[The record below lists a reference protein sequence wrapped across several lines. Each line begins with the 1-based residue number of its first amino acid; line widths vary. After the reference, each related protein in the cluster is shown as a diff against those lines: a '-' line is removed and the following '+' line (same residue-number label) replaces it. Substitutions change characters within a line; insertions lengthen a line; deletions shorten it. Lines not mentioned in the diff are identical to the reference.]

1 MGFLLL
7 VYRVKALPAQIGEE
21 QHVMSCPNT
30 STHSHPAAFLLVG
43 IPGLQEAQF
52 WIAFPFCIMYVIAV
66 LGNVI
71 VLFIIY
77 TERSLHEPMYLFLAM
92 LAITNLVLS
101 TSTLPKMLSIF
112 WLGSREIGFHACLT
126 QMFFVHTFS
135 SVESGVLMAMALD
148 RYVAICCPLRHS
160 SILSVPAIVTMGSL
174 VLARGVLLVSPFSLL
189 VRRLPFCQR
198 CLISHSYCD
207 HMAVVKLVCGD
218 ATVSVIY
225 GLFVALMVV
234 GVDVFIISV
243 SYAMILR
250 AILRLLFMDT
260 RLKAFSTCASH
271 LCVILAFYIPGLFTF
286 LAHRFGHN
294 IPHHVHILV
303 ANLYL
308 LVPPMLNPIVYG
320 MQTKQIRD
328 RVLRIF

>member
-1 MGFLLL
+1 MVSSSLT
-7 VYRVKALPAQIGEE
+7 R
-21 QHVMSCPNT
+21 
-30 STHSHPAAFLLVG
+30 SHPATFLLVG
-43 IPGLQEAQF
+43 IPELQEAQY

-71 VLFIIY
+71 VLFTIY
-77 TERSLHEPMYLFLAM
+77 TEPSLHEPMYLFLAM
-92 LAITNLVLS
+92 LAVTDLVLS

-189 VRRLPFCQR
+189 VSRLPFCQR

-218 ATVSVIY
+218 ITVSVIY
-225 GLFVALMVV
+225 ALFVAFMVV
-234 GVDVFIISV
+234 GVDVLIISV
-243 SYAMILR
+243 SYAMILQPV
-250 AILRLLFMDT
+250 LRLPSTDA

-271 LCVILAFYIPGLFTF
+271 LCVILSFYIPALFTF
-286 LAHRFGHN
+286 LTHQFGHN
-294 IPHHVHILV
+294 VPHQVHILL

-320 MQTKQIRD
+320 MKTKEIRE
-328 RVLRIF
+328 RVLCIFQQKGI

>member
-1 MGFLLL
+1 
-7 VYRVKALPAQIGEE
+7 
-21 QHVMSCPNT
+21 MSCPNT
-30 STHSHPAAFLLVG
+30 STRSHPATFLLVG
-43 IPGLQEAQF
+43 IPELQEAQY

-77 TERSLHEPMYLFLAM
+77 TEPSLHEPMYLFLAM
-92 LAITNLVLS
+92 LAVTDLVLS
-101 TSTLPKMLSIF
+101 TTTLPKMLSIF

-126 QMFFVHTFS
+126 QMFFVHAFS

-148 RYVAICCPLRHS
+148 RYVAICCPLWHS
-160 SILSVPAIVTMGSL
+160 SILSIPAIVTMGSL

-189 VRRLPFCQR
+189 VHRLSFCQH
-198 CLISHSYCD
+198 CLISHTYCD

-218 ATVSVIY
+218 ATVSIIY
-225 GLFVALMVV
+225 GLFVAFMVV
-234 GVDVFIISV
+234 GVDVLIISV
-243 SYAMILR
+243 SYAMILQ
-250 AILRLLFMDT
+250 AVLRLPSTDA

-271 LCVILAFYIPGLFTF
+271 LCVILSFYIPALFTF
-286 LAHRFGHN
+286 LTHRFGHN
-294 IPHHVHILV
+294 VPHQVHILV

-320 MQTKQIRD
+320 MKTKQIRE
-328 RVLRIF
+328 RVLCIFQQKGI

>member
-1 MGFLLL
+1 
-7 VYRVKALPAQIGEE
+7 
-21 QHVMSCPNT
+21 MSCLNT
-30 STHSHPAAFLLVG
+30 STHSHPATFLLVG
-43 IPGLQEAQF
+43 IPGLQEAQY
-52 WIAFPFCIMYVIAV
+52 WIAFSFFIMYVIAV

-77 TERSLHEPMYLFLAM
+77 NDLSLHEPMYLFLAM
-92 LAITNLVLS
+92 LAVTDLVLS

-126 QMFFVHTFS
+126 QMFFVHTFL
-135 SVESGVLMAMALD
+135 SVESGILMAMALD

-189 VRRLPFCQR
+189 VLRLPFCQR
-198 CLISHSYCD
+198 CLISHSYCE

-225 GLFVALMVV
+225 GLFVAFMVG
-234 GVDVFIISV
+234 GVDLFVITV
-243 SYAMILR
+243 SYAMILQ
-250 AILRLLFMDT
+250 AVLRVPCTDT
-260 RLKAFSTCASH
+260 RLKAFSTCTSH
-271 LCVILAFYIPGLFTF
+271 LCVILSLYIPGLFTF
-286 LAHRFGHN
+286 LTHRFGHN
-294 IPHHVHILV
+294 VPDYVHILA

-308 LVPPMLNPIVYG
+308 LMPPMLNPVVYG
-320 MQTKQIRD
+320 VKNKQIRE
-328 RVLRIF
+328 RVLHIFNQKGIRAVCACLI

>member
-1 MGFLLL
+1 
-7 VYRVKALPAQIGEE
+7 
-21 QHVMSCPNT
+21 MSCANT
-30 STHSHPAAFLLVG
+30 STRSHPPAFLLVG
-43 IPGLQEAQF
+43 IPELQEAQF

-77 TERSLHEPMYLFLAM
+77 TEPSLHEPMYLFLAM
-92 LAITNLVLS
+92 LAVTDLVLS

-126 QMFFVHTFS
+126 QMFFVHAFS

-160 SILSVPAIVTMGSL
+160 TILSVPAIVTMGSL

-189 VRRLPFCQR
+189 VSRLPFCQR
-198 CLISHSYCD
+198 CLISHSYCE

-218 ATVSVIY
+218 ATVSIIY
-225 GLFVALMVV
+225 GLFVAFMVV
-234 GVDVFIISV
+234 GVDVLIISV
-243 SYAMILR
+243 SYAMILQ
-250 AILRLLFMDT
+250 AVLRLPSTDA
-260 RLKAFSTCASH
+260 RLKTFSTCASH
-271 LCVILAFYIPGLFTF
+271 LCVILSFYIPALFTF
-286 LAHRFGHN
+286 LTHRFGHN
-294 IPHHVHILV
+294 VPHHVHILV

-320 MQTKQIRD
+320 MKTKLIRE
-328 RVLRIF
+328 RVLYIFQQKGI

>member
-1 MGFLLL
+1 
-7 VYRVKALPAQIGEE
+7 
-21 QHVMSCPNT
+21 MSCLNT
-30 STHSHPAAFLLVG
+30 STRTHPAAFLLVG

-52 WIAFPFCIMYVIAV
+52 WIAFPFCIMYVISV

-71 VLFIIY
+71 VLFIIK
-77 TERSLHEPMYLFLAM
+77 TEPSLHEPMYLFLAM
-92 LAITNLVLS
+92 LAVTDLVLS

-126 QMFFVHTFS
+126 QMFFIHTFS

-189 VRRLPFCQR
+189 VHRLPFCQR
-198 CLISHSYCD
+198 CLISHTYCD
-207 HMAVVKLVCGD
+207 HMAVVKLACGD
-218 ATVSVIY
+218 ATISVIY
-225 GLFVALMVV
+225 GLFVAFMV
-234 GVDVFIISV
+234 GGFDLFIITM
-243 SYAMILR
+243 SYAMILQ
-250 AILRLLFMDT
+250 AIMRLPCTDT

-271 LCVILAFYIPGLFTF
+271 LCVILSFYIPALFTF
-286 LAHRFGHN
+286 LTYRFGHN
-294 IPHHVHILV
+294 VPHHVHILV

-308 LVPPMLNPIVYG
+308 LMPPMLNPLVYG
-320 MQTKQIRD
+320 VKTKQIRE
-328 RVLRIF
+328 RVLRIFQ

>member
-1 MGFLLL
+1 
-7 VYRVKALPAQIGEE
+7 
-21 QHVMSCPNT
+21 MSCLNT
-30 STHSHPAAFLLVG
+30 STRSHPAAFLLVG

-52 WIAFPFCIMYVIAV
+52 WIAFPFCIMYVISV

-71 VLFIIY
+71 VLFIIK
-77 TERSLHEPMYLFLAM
+77 TEPSLHEPMYLFLAM
-92 LAITNLVLS
+92 LAVTDLVLS

-126 QMFFVHTFS
+126 QMFFIHTFS

-189 VRRLPFCQR
+189 VHRLPFCPR
-198 CLISHSYCD
+198 CLISHTYCD

-218 ATVSVIY
+218 ATISVIY
-225 GLFVALMVV
+225 GLFVAFMV
-234 GVDVFIISV
+234 GGFDLFIITV
-243 SYAMILR
+243 SYAMILQ
-250 AILRLLFMDT
+250 AIMRLPCTDT

-271 LCVILAFYIPGLFTF
+271 LCVILSFYIPALFTF
-286 LAHRFGHN
+286 LTYRFGHN
-294 IPHHVHILV
+294 VPHHVHILV

-308 LVPPMLNPIVYG
+308 LMPPMLNPLVYG
-320 MQTKQIRD
+320 VKTKQIRE
-328 RVLRIF
+328 RVLRIFQQKGI